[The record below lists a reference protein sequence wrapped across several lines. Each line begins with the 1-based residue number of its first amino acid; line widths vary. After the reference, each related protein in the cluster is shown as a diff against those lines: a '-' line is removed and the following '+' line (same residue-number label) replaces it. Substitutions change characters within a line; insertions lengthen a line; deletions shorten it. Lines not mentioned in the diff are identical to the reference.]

1 MLQDT
6 YTEKV
11 AKCYNLANDGGYST
25 PLPAKPL
32 FPYDGK
38 ASSDQVHTYQQK
50 VGSLLYTTVI
60 THPDLAKAV
69 NALAEFAMNP
79 SATHMDLVDCI
90 VQHLFQTHFLAL
102 EYGGPTHEV
111 FLMASDAAFT
121 DSVNHKSSEGYLC
134 KLFGA
139 AVDWKA
145 TQQHTVT
152 TSTTEAELLALSEAG
167 HCLIWWKQ
175 LFSTISFNPEHPLS
189 IQCDNKQTVGIVSK
203 DEPVIQSKLKHVDIH
218 GCWLHQEVQAGH
230 VSVDWIPTALM
241 PADGLTKLLPLHKHQ
256 VFIQLLRLVDVV
268 TMMT

>member
-121 DSVNHKSSEGYLC
+121 DSVNHKSSEEYLY
-134 KLFGA
+134 KLFKA

-145 TQQHTVT
+145 TQQCTVT
-152 TSTTEAELLALSEAG
+152 TSTTKAELLALSEAG
-167 HCLIWWKQ
+167 CCLIWWK
-175 LFSTISFNPEHPLS
+175 
-189 IQCDNKQTVGIVSK
+189 
-203 DEPVIQSKLKHVDIH
+203 
-218 GCWLHQEVQAGH
+218 
-230 VSVDWIPTALM
+230 
-241 PADGLTKLLPLHKHQ
+241 
-256 VFIQLLRLVDVV
+256 
-268 TMMT
+268 